1 VRHRLPPALRLRAF
15 ALLWTASLTNGV
27 AAQMIVIAIGW
38 QVYTLHGSALDLGL
52 VGLAEFAPLPLLAL
66 PAGQLADRASRRL
79 IAAVAGALH
88 VCIAGLLLA
97 ITVIGTT
104 SIWPYLGVAV
114 IAGTMSAVG
123 SPATRALTPELVPGE
138 LLQGAIALR
147 NVAGQIGVI
156 AGPGLAALIFF
167 VEPSW
172 VAVYAAAA
180 GLLTVA
186 LAAFLALPRTV
197 SRPEEPVNWE
207 HLVAGVRFIT
217 KTRTL
222 LGVILLDLFGVL
234 LGDPIALAPLFAKT
248 ILGLGPIGLAALR
261 FAPTVGAT
269 LAALLIVRKPLRW
282 PAGPTMLVVVAS
294 FGVSTIVF
302 GVSKWLPLSLAA
314 LFVSGFVD
322 MVSVNI
328 RATMLAVI
336 TPLRLQG
343 RVNAVEWVF
352 ISASNELGAFEAG
365 GMAAAIGAVR
375 AVVLGGALMVG
386 IAGSWRR
393 LFPELSRVGRLE
405 DMTPEPV

>member
-1 VRHRLPPALRLRAF
+1 
-15 ALLWTASLTNGV
+15 
-27 AAQMIVIAIGW
+27 MIVVAIGW
-38 QVYTLHGSALDLGL
+38 QVYHLHNSTLDLGL
-52 VGLAEFAPLPLLAL
+52 IGLAEFLPLPLLAL
-66 PAGQLADRASRRL
+66 PAGALADRASRRVV
-79 IAAVAGALH
+79 AAAAGGLQI
-88 VCIAGLLLA
+88 CIAGVLLV
-97 ITVIGTT
+97 ITIIGPD

-114 IAGTMSAVG
+114 LAGITSAIG

-147 NVAGQIGVI
+147 NVAGQIGVVV
-156 AGPGLAALIFF
+156 GPALGGLIFYLA
-167 VEPSW
+167 P
-172 VAVYAAAA
+172 VATYAVAA
-180 GLLTVA
+180 GLLSVA
-186 LAAFLALPRTV
+186 LLAFLALPPTV
-197 SRPEEPVNWE
+197 SRNEEPVNWE
-207 HLVAGVRFIT
+207 NLVAGVNFIVR
-217 KTRTL
+217 TRTL
-222 LGVILLDLFGVL
+222 LGVVLLDLFGVL
-234 LGDPIALAPLFAKT
+234 LGDPIALAPVFASA
-248 ILGLGPIGLAALR
+248 ILHIGPIGLGVLR
-261 FAPTVGAT
+261 TAPAVGAL
-269 LAALLIVRKPLRW
+269 LAAYLISRKPLRW

-302 GVSKWLPLSLAA
+302 GISKWLPLSLAA

-365 GMAAAIGAVR
+365 GMAAALGTVR

-393 LFPELSRVGRLE
+393 IFPELSRVGRLE
-405 DMTPEPV
+405 DMRPEPV